1 MVLNIRQGGCPVI
14 RCIPERGSAMRK
26 WIFENAKGWKR
37 MLCPCV
43 ATIPHEAAQWEIFL
57 SPIFVRFCA
66 HTFRIIILGLLR
78 SSFCP
83 PFPSPRTESSPSIVF
98 IYRGS
103 KQWILFACI
112 IDGTILLF
120 RVSGSIWYEFL
131 DHVDRYQFWITFGS
145 GFKIDLC

>member
-1 MVLNIRQGGCPVI
+1 MSLCSHDSP
-14 RCIPERGSAMRK
+14 RGRPMRN
-26 WIFENAKGWKR
+26 FPLSD
-37 MLCPCV
+37 LC
-43 ATIPHEAAQWEIFL
+43 TF
-57 SPIFVRFCA
+57 RA

-78 SSFCP
+78 SPFCP